1 MKKGILVYSIL
12 ILLLIS
18 GCTNKDSR
26 ATISVTAD
34 SEHKNTFKDL
44 HVGELYEFDFK
55 LNQADKTWVNLWIER
70 YENGKKDSQ
79 PLNELSYG
87 KAPDKVQ
94 QGNLGF
100 GIINTDDDP
109 LGFLY
114 APTSGSIPPQKLE
127 NIRSV
132 GVFTGWDYAIEE
144 EKEVE
149 LKVGETY
156 LLGAYR
162 VSKGNSIR
170 TYDLHNENE
179 VKKMISDDKIV
190 FLLKIKIDDYNESS
204 NF

>member
-1 MKKGILVYSIL
+1 MKKYFVFSFLFLL
-12 ILLLIS
+12 IIS
-18 GCTNKDSR
+18 GCNNTDSI

-55 LNQADKTWVNLWIER
+55 LNQADKTWVNVWIER

-100 GIINTDDDP
+100 GIINMDDAP

-114 APTSGSIPPQKLE
+114 APTSASTPPQKLE
-127 NIRSV
+127 KIRSV

-144 EKEVE
+144 EKEVD

-170 TYDLHNENE
+170 TYYLQDEDE

-190 FLLKIKIDDYNESS
+190 FLLKIKIDEL
-204 NF
+204 